1 MFYFLVNGGALV
13 NGLVAEK
20 SMKGVIVPFE
30 DFLAKDDQ
38 ALLKFDIILGAC
50 IGKWEMLKRCVFST

>member
-1 MFYFLVNGGALV
+1 MSGHLV
-13 NGLVAEK
+13 EK

-30 DFLAKDDQ
+30 DFLVKDDQ

-50 IGKWEMLKRCVFST
+50 IGKWEMLQKCVFSI